1 MAYTRTLL
9 QLRCSLA
16 KRAGIAGASGDTASQ
31 SLTASVLNE
40 FLNDAIEEAW
50 DVIVGKWADYY
61 TKSAAQAVVTGT
73 DAYAVPTDF
82 LKLRQLWIL
91 MSGTKYKRLYPADL
105 DAAAPFTDA
114 SVGNKGYRY
123 RLQERNIILMPVPA
137 IAETLKIYYIP
148 IATQLSLDA
157 DALTFDV
164 PLEMKYIVTIAW
176 RDCLDAQGLDPSPAV
191 QKLADLL
198 PKLRT
203 SADSRDA
210 GEPFYLDPNQSHG
223 SDDDDDW
230 IL

>member
-9 QLRCSLA
+9 QLRSSLA
-16 KRAGIAGASGDTASQ
+16 KRAGIAGASGDTSSQ

-50 DVIVGKWADYY
+50 DVIVGKWEDYY
-61 TKSAAQAVVTGT
+61 TKSAAQAVVAGT

-82 LKLRQLWIL
+82 LKLRRVWVLE
-91 MSGTKYKRLYPADL
+91 SGTKYKRLYPGDL
-105 DAAAPFTDA
+105 DSAEHFTDA

-123 RLQERNIILMPVPA
+123 RLQERNLILMPSPA

-148 IATQLSLDA
+148 IATQLVSDA
-157 DALTFDV
+157 DVLTFDV
-164 PLEMKYIVTIAW
+164 PMEMKYVLTIAW
-176 RDCLDAQGLDPSPAV
+176 RDCLDAQNLDPSPAI
-191 QKLADLL
+191 QKMADLL
-198 PKLRT
+198 PKFRT

-210 GEPFYLDPNQSHG
+210 GEPFYLDPSQSF
-223 SDDDDDW
+223 DDAGDDW